1 MFEGPEMPSLSKSGL
16 APVVQEAAPLRRK
29 ITASLR
35 HAIQT
40 GALLPGARLV
50 EKDLC
55 EELNVSRT
63 SLREALRELEAEG
76 LVESRARGLIV
87 TQITE
92 EEARNIYGIRAAL
105 EGLVAEQFAERA
117 ENHDMVALGAVVER
131 LSQAYAE
138 NDFPAI
144 ISEKDRFYEVLCVGA
159 KNSVVLEVLTR
170 LNSRINRLRSL
181 SRSDPA
187 RGVESLR
194 EITSIAQA
202 LQERDPARAKAAAV
216 LHVKRAA
223 AAAMGVSNA
232 FAGAAVIGR

>member
-1 MFEGPEMPSLSKSGL
+1 MPSLSKSGL

-55 EELNVSRT
+55 QELNVSRT
-63 SLREALRELEAEG
+63 SLRESLRELEAEG
-76 LVESRARGLIV
+76 LVESRPRGLVV

-92 EEARNIYGIRAAL
+92 EEARNIYGVREAL
-105 EGLVAEQFAERA
+105 EGLVAEQFAHRA
-117 ENHDMVALGAVVER
+117 EDLDLTALHDVVER
-131 LSQAYAE
+131 LSQAYLQ

-144 ISEKDRFYEVLCVGA
+144 ISEKDHFYEVLCLGA
-159 KNSVVLEVLTR
+159 KNLVVLDLLKR
-170 LNSRINRLRSL
+170 LNSRINRLRSI
-181 SRSDPA
+181 SRSNPA

-194 EITSIAQA
+194 EIKSITRA
-202 LQERDPARAKAAAV
+202 LQKRDHTRAKAAAV
-216 LHVKRAA
+216 LHVQRAA
-223 AAAMGVSNA
+223 KAALSVEHA
-232 FAGAAVIGR
+232 FARPGDS